1 MADELGE
8 VFGARRRPADVA
20 GGMRDFIHYVRADR
34 PHRWPLLGLSITIAG
49 LVMWGIFRQEAPRAE
64 GPRVVYFDSWR
75 ADRSEFDVR
84 RDWLNRAL
92 VDNENNRKRRA
103 AYGAVGRAIGQSYD
117 QQAADTEFDDARR
130 EIERL
135 IAENDAAQARGD
147 AAPPPLPRR
156 AADNATP
163 TAAAAPPR
171 P

>member
-1 MADELGE
+1 MADELND
-8 VFGARRRPADVA
+8 VFGARRRPSDVA
-20 GGMRDFIHYVRADR
+20 GGVRDLIAYIRTDR

-49 LVMWGIFRQEAPRAE
+49 LVMWGIFRTEVPKDE
-64 GPRVVYFDSWR
+64 GPRLVYFENWR

-92 VDNENNRKRRA
+92 ADNEANRKRRA
-103 AYGAVGRAIGQSYD
+103 AYGAVGKAIGQDYS
-117 QQAADTEFDDARR
+117 QAQADAEFDEARA

-156 AADNATP
+156 QAPAPTPPAT
-163 TAAAAPPR
+163 R
-171 P
+171 R